1 MWQDSQMRTMV
12 LEYFIYKI
20 WAMFGVN
27 VGKYSSTIESWFASG
42 IDLNISPKPPG
53 PENPKQEMLG
63 TRKRTPVG
71 FTQ

>member
-1 MWQDSQMRTMV
+1 MV

-27 VGKYSSTIESWFASG
+27 VGQYSSTIESWFASG

-63 TRKRTPVG
+63 TRKRTPLD